1 MTLSQQIT
9 EDMIDYY
16 KVFTDIGEDGLKIR
30 ERDLLF
36 PPRYK
41 LKFNLIDSSIAPKNY
56 KITIEFID
64 TEPPAE
70 TTVFLENPSKYN
82 VIYIL
87 CNLYWVGSLN

>member
-9 EDMIDYY
+9 EDKIDYY
-16 KVFTDIGEDGLKIR
+16 KIYKESGEDELKML
-30 ERDLLF
+30 EDNLLF

-82 VIYIL
+82 VIYI
-87 CNLYWVGSLN
+87 V

>member
-16 KVFTDIGEDGLKIR
+16 KVFTENGEDGLKML
-30 ERDLLF
+30 EDVLLF

-56 KITIEFID
+56 KITIEFIG

-82 VIYIL
+82 VIHCVVYIE
-87 CNLYWVGSLN
+87 